1 MKSILPD
8 ELHEEIPSGFNTVG
22 HVGMLLTHQTT
33 SVLVNIYAQP
43 ISTSVIS
50 TYLTRT
56 LSPKYFQTRTLTS
69 KPLSTRSI
77 MSVQR
82 TSSGPLP
89 TKSLVVLMI

>member
-56 LSPKYFQTRTLTS
+56 LSPKYF
-69 KPLSTRSI
+69 
-77 MSVQR
+77 
-82 TSSGPLP
+82 
-89 TKSLVVLMI
+89 